1 MSRLLAVSLVLLV
14 SAPGCKP
21 GAGAGASE
29 AQPPPEVVL
38 HGARLESFEGER
50 LTRSGAAEQISYQ
63 RTTGD
68 VWATN
73 ATLRIPPGQAG
84 AGAPPGTE
92 GGVEVSAP
100 NMEGSLASKQV
111 VASGGVVIRT
121 GKGMEARTPR
131 LTYDATTER
140 AHGNEGVT
148 VKGPD
153 YRLRADR
160 FELFFPDETFN
171 FAGSVETVVGAPE

>member
-1 MSRLLAVSLVLLV
+1 MSRLLAASLVILV
-14 SAPGCKP
+14 FAPGCKP
-21 GAGAGASE
+21 GSGEGASGG
-29 AQPPPEVVL
+29 QPPPEVVL
-38 HGARLESFEGER
+38 HGARLESFEGAR
-50 LTRSGAAEQISYQ
+50 LIRSGTARQVSYQ
-63 RTTGD
+63 RTTGE
-68 VWATN
+68 VWATD
-73 ATLRIPPGQAG
+73 ATLRIPPGSSSQA
-84 AGAPPGTE
+84 APPGAE

-111 VASGGVVIRT
+111 VASGGVIIRT

-171 FAGSVETVVGAPE
+171 FAGSVESVLGAPE

>member
-1 MSRLLAVSLVLLV
+1 VLRLLAVSLFAWVFA
-14 SAPGCKP
+14 SGCKP
-21 GAGAGASE
+21 GAGEGAAS

-38 HGARLESFEGER
+38 HGARLESFAGDR
-50 LTRSGAAEQISYQ
+50 LIRSGTARQVSYQ
-63 RTTGD
+63 RTTGE
-68 VWATN
+68 VWATD
-73 ATLRIPPGQAG
+73 ATLRIPPGSAPQ
-84 AGAPPGTE
+84 GAPAGTE

-100 NMEGSLASKQV
+100 NMAGSLASKQV
-111 VASGGVVIRT
+111 VASGGVIIRT
-121 GKGMEARTPR
+121 GKGMEAHTPR

-160 FELFFPDETFN
+160 FELLFPDETFN

>member
-1 MSRLLAVSLVLLV
+1 MPRLLAASLVALV
-14 SAPGCKP
+14 LAPGCKP
-21 GAGAGASE
+21 RSGEGAPD

-38 HGARLESFEGER
+38 RGARLESFEGER
-50 LTRSGAAEQISYQ
+50 LTRSGTAEQVTYQ
-63 RTTGD
+63 RASGD
-68 VWATN
+68 VRATH
-73 ATLRIPPGQAG
+73 ATLRIPPGASG

-100 NMEGSLASKQV
+100 NMEGSLPSKQV
-111 VASGGVVIRT
+111 VASGGVVIHT

-153 YRLRADR
+153 YQLRADR
-160 FELFFPDETFN
+160 FELFFPDETFT